1 MQFYGEFAHYYDR
14 LMEDVDYT
22 AWAEHIDSLI
32 KQSGGIDVKN
42 ILELGCGTGSVTK
55 ELVRLGYEVTGVD
68 ISEEML
74 CEAQKKLGDE
84 NLKSIL
90 LCSDMRN
97 LDFQSLSPDCVV
109 CACDGFNYITD
120 EDDLLRLFCGIYDT
134 LPEGGVLV
142 FDLSSFYKLSNVLGD
157 NTFTLAEDDIAY
169 IWENYYEPDAETVEM
184 EITFFAKTNGLYK
197 RFEEY
202 HIQKAYRNETIK
214 AMLSASGFRSIKAL
228 GDFGMEDASERSE
241 RVFFVCVK

>member
-14 LMEDVDYT
+14 LMEDVDYA
-22 AWAEHIDSLI
+22 AWANHIDNLI
-32 KQSGGIDVKN
+32 KQSGGNVKS
-42 ILELGCGTGSVTK
+42 ILELGCGTGSVTTG
-55 ELVRLGYEVTGVD
+55 LVRLGYEVTGVD
-68 ISEEML
+68 ISEDML

-84 NLKSIL
+84 KLKSFL
-90 LCSDMRN
+90 LCSDMRK
-97 LDFQSLSPDCVV
+97 LDFQALNPDCVV
-109 CACDGFNYITD
+109 CACDGFNYITEED
-120 EDDLLRLFCGIYDT
+120 ELLKLFGGIYAA
-134 LPEGGVLV
+134 LPEGGALV
-142 FDLSSFYKLSNVLGD
+142 FDLSSYYKLSNVLGD
-157 NTFTLAEDDIAY
+157 NTFTLVEDDIAY
-169 IWENYYEPDAETVEM
+169 IWENHYEPDAETVEM

-214 AMLSASGFRSIKAL
+214 AMLSASGFNSIKAL